1 MGVMPTVVKRPG
13 HGANTPPGLSPATVP
28 PRQSNRTPPL
38 VRGRLDLPDCPF
50 RSDGQRTIGG
60 QRRKPRIVSFHGDIS
75 PLDVNQTPIRVTPSP
90 ANMTIVSGS
99 PNNAQAQ
106 IMVTGGLR

>member
-1 MGVMPTVVKRPG
+1 MSRKDAHAFAASLAATLMVSIVVFQAGDGTFGAVPADEIDGDEVQVLGDRSVGVMPTVVKRPG

-50 RSDGQRTIGG
+50 RSD
-60 QRRKPRIVSFHGDIS
+60 
-75 PLDVNQTPIRVTPSP
+75 
-90 ANMTIVSGS
+90 
-99 PNNAQAQ
+99 
-106 IMVTGGLR
+106 